1 MSPADSKFQFQ
12 AELSSLG
19 TAIEE
24 ITERITNIADSL
36 ARQKLDGYA
45 HDLYQA
51 ERSLKSALRSVAKV
65 RQT

>member
-1 MSPADSKFQFQ
+1 MIRPESTSQFQ

-24 ITERITNIADSL
+24 ITERIMKMADIMTS
-36 ARQKLDGYA
+36 QKLDGYA

-51 ERSLKSALRSVAKV
+51 ERHLKSALRAVSKV
-65 RQT
+65 RH

>member
-1 MSPADSKFQFQ
+1 MIRPESTSAFQ

-24 ITERITNIADSL
+24 ITDRITKIADAL
-36 ARQKLDGYA
+36 AAQKLDGYA

-51 ERSLKSALRSVAKV
+51 ERHLKSARRSLSKV
-65 RQT
+65 QH